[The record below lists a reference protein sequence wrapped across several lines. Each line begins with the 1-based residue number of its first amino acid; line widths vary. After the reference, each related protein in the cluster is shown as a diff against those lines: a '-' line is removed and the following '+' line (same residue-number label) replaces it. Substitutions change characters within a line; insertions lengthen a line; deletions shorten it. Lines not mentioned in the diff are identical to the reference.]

1 MSLAGSSIASQT
13 PEIVLRHL
21 GSGTCGLSA
30 GEAAR
35 RLTDF
40 GPNRVEETAR
50 QPGWW
55 MLLRE
60 FGHFFAVLL
69 WLAAGL
75 AFFAAWRE
83 PGQGMFA
90 LGVAIIGVI
99 VVNGAFSFW
108 QTYRTERALLA
119 LQRLLP
125 EQVDVRRDGCLQTV
139 GATALVPGDVIL
151 LAEGA
156 KVPADCRVI
165 ESWGLR
171 VNLATLTGES
181 LARAVSAAPSSA
193 DDLLRAGNL
202 LFAGTLIVAGEC
214 TAVVFATGMRTEFG
228 RIAHLTQSTGDTASP
243 LQREIERVS
252 RLVALLAVA
261 LGGVFFAIGCLI
273 GLPFW
278 VNFTFAIGII
288 VANVPEGL
296 LPTVTLALAMAAQRM
311 ARRQALVRH
320 LPAVE
325 TLGSA
330 TVIVTDKTG
339 TLTQNQMS
347 VRELFVAGRHHLG
360 AERWPRAD
368 DLRLRAVARF
378 CHSLKVGDGRAHGD
392 PMEIALWS
400 FAGDIPPFGDRVAEI
415 PFDAERRRMSVVW
428 REGDGSGNL
437 YCKGAPEALF
447 ALCTH
452 WLDGDQSRSFDVPAQ
467 AIFRSG
473 QENMAA
479 RGLRVLALA
488 WKALATGEAGDE
500 AGLVLCGLVGLEDP
514 PRPEV
519 REAMLRCHSAGIRV
533 VMATGDHPHTA
544 LAIAREIEL
553 VRSADSRVITGDEL
567 RTMSPA
573 ALQLALDAPEV
584 VFARMAADQKLAVT
598 QALQHK
604 GEIVAVTGDGVN
616 DAPALKAADIGIA
629 MGLGGTDVA
638 REAADIVLL
647 DDHFASIVNAI
658 EEGRAVF
665 DNIQKFMTY
674 ILTSNIPEL
683 LPYLVSVLFAI
694 PLPLTVIQILAVD
707 LGTDM
712 LPALALGAELPN
724 PEVMG
729 RPPRP
734 RHQRLLSWPLLM
746 RAYLFLGPLEAAAAL
761 ALYFSVLLAGDA
773 WRYGQLLA
781 SSDPLYQQATTAC
794 LIGIVLAQVAN
805 VFVCRHPRWPAW
817 HFSLASNR
825 LLLSGVA
832 VEVGLLLAIV
842 YSLPGNA
849 IFGTAP
855 VGGEVWVLGAAFALF
870 MAILEETRKYV
881 LRRQT
886 GGYLEPLT
894 KCSRSLE
901 LPPAN
906 EAAGDLDKG
915 LVDDGQALESNAQSP
930 EVVQPTD
937 RSFNDPAG
945 FAQTAPVQRI
955 APCNQGTD
963 SLRMKRATILVV
975 VVPTVGLNDS
985 GFA

>member
-1 MSLAGSSIASQT
+1 MDRAGSSIASQT

-21 GSGTCGLSA
+21 GSGAGGLSA

-35 RLTDF
+35 RLAEF
-40 GPNRVEETAR
+40 GPNRVEGVAR

-60 FGHFFAVLL
+60 FGHFFAILL
-69 WLAAGL
+69 WVAALL

-83 PGQGMFA
+83 PGQGMFE
-90 LGVAIIGVI
+90 LGVAIVGVI
-99 VVNGAFSFW
+99 VVNGCFSFW
-108 QTYRTERALLA
+108 QAFRTERALLA

-125 EQVDVRRDGCLQTV
+125 EQVDVRRDAGLRRV
-139 GATALVPGDVIL
+139 SVADLVPGDVIL

-171 VNLATLTGES
+171 ANLATLTGES
-181 LARAVSAAPSSA
+181 LARAISAAPVPG

-228 RIAHLTQSTGDTASP
+228 RIARLTQSTGDTASP

-261 LGGVFFAIGCLI
+261 LGIVFFAIGWLI
-273 GLPFW
+273 DLPFW
-278 VNFTFAIGII
+278 INFTFAIGII

-311 ARRQALVRH
+311 AGRQALVRH

-339 TLTQNQMS
+339 TLTLNQMS

-368 DLRLRAVARF
+368 DLRLRTVARF
-378 CHSLKVGDGRAHGD
+378 CHSLKWHEGQAVGD
-392 PMEIALWS
+392 PMEIALWA
-400 FAGDIPPFGDRVAEI
+400 FAGDIPPFGERAAEI
-415 PFDAERRRMSVVW
+415 PFDAERRRMSVIW
-428 REGDGSGNL
+428 REPDGSGNL

-447 ALCTH
+447 GLCTH
-452 WLDGDQSRSFDVPAQ
+452 WQDGDQAREFDAAAQ
-467 AIFRSG
+467 AVFRAG
-473 QENMAA
+473 QEDMAA

-488 WKALATGEAGDE
+488 WKGLASGETGGET
-500 AGLVLCGLVGLEDP
+500 GLVLCGLVGLEDP

-519 REAMLRCHSAGIRV
+519 GEAMLRCHSAGIKV
-533 VMATGDHPHTA
+533 IMATGDHPQTA
-544 LAIAREIEL
+544 VAIAREIEL
-553 VRSADSRVITGDEL
+553 VRSAGPQVITGEML
-567 RTMSPA
+567 RAMSPA

-584 VFARMAADQKLAVT
+584 IFARMTADQKMAVT
-598 QALQHK
+598 QALQGK

-647 DDHFASIVNAI
+647 DDHFATIVNAV

-665 DNIQKFMTY
+665 ANIQKFLTY

-683 LPYLVSVLFAI
+683 LPYLASVLFGI

-712 LPALALGAELPN
+712 LPALALGAELPH
-724 PEVMG
+724 PDVMN
-729 RPPRP
+729 RPPRQ
-734 RHQRLLSWPLLM
+734 RGERLLSWPLLA
-746 RAYLFLGPLEAAAAL
+746 RAYLFLGPLEATAAL
-761 ALYFSVLLAGDA
+761 ALFFSVLGSQGWVWGQALAVD
-773 WRYGQLLA
+773 
-781 SSDPLYQQATTAC
+781 DPLYRTATTAC
-794 LIGIVLAQVAN
+794 LVGIVLAQVAN
-805 VFVCRHPRWPAW
+805 VFVCRHPREPFWRQPV
-817 HFSLASNR
+817 LANR
-825 LLLSGVA
+825 LLLGGIA
-832 VEVGLLLAIV
+832 AEIALLLAIV
-842 YSLPGNA
+842 FTPLGQA
-849 IFGTAP
+849 VFGTAP
-855 VGGEVWVLGAAFALF
+855 LAASFWLLGAGLALLL
-870 MAILEETRKYV
+870 ASAEEARKAWC
-881 LRRQT
+881 RRRERRLQL
-886 GGYLEPLT
+886 G
-894 KCSRSLE
+894 R
-901 LPPAN
+901 
-906 EAAGDLDKG
+906 
-915 LVDDGQALESNAQSP
+915 
-930 EVVQPTD
+930 
-937 RSFNDPAG
+937 
-945 FAQTAPVQRI
+945 
-955 APCNQGTD
+955 
-963 SLRMKRATILVV
+963 
-975 VVPTVGLNDS
+975 
-985 GFA
+985 